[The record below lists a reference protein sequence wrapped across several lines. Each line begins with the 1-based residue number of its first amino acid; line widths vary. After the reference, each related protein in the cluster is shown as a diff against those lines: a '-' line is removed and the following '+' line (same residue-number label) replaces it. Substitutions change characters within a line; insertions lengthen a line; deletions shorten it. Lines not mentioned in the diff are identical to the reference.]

1 MESWWGRELSGV
13 ELVEADVEETGLR
26 LDRWF
31 KRHYPELSHGRLQK
45 LLRTGQVRVDGK
57 RVKAGARLE
66 AGQKV
71 RVPPLGAP
79 GNEEPSLRR
88 KQPVEAS
95 PAEADDLRSRVLH
108 LDDDLIVLDKPA
120 GLAVQGGTRTYRHL
134 DAMLDALRFG
144 ADERPRLVH
153 RLDKDTAGVL
163 VIARNVRAAAELTRA
178 FRSREARK
186 LYWALVMGVPKPEAG
201 RIALSLAKKPSGFKE
216 KVVADEQGKAAVS
229 VYRVID
235 KAGRKVAWLALE
247 PLTGRTHQLRVHA
260 AALGTP
266 IMGDGKYGGHAAF
279 MDGGGVAAKLHLLA
293 RSIRLPHPGG
303 GILEATAP
311 LPGHMRDTW
320 EFLGFDADNPQ
331 ADFFDL

>member
-1 MESWWGRELSGV
+1 LSGA
-13 ELVEADVEETGLR
+13 ELVEADAEETGLR

-45 LLRTGQVRVDGK
+45 LLRTGQVRLDGK

-66 AGQKV
+66 AGQKI
-71 RVPPLGAP
+71 RVPPFG
-79 GNEEPSLRR
+79 G
-88 KQPVEAS
+88 PVRDDAEQRSKRPLKAMGAS
-95 PAEADDLRSRVLH
+95 PGEAEDLRSRVLH
-108 LDDDLIVLDKPA
+108 MDDDVIVLDKPA
-120 GLAVQGGTRTYRHL
+120 GLAVQGGTKTHRHL

-163 VIARNVRAAAELTRA
+163 VIARNARAAAELTRV
-178 FRSREARK
+178 FRTREARK
-186 LYWALVMGVPKPEAG
+186 LYWAVVAGVPKAEAG
-201 RIALSLAKKPSGFKE
+201 RITLSLAKKPTGIKE
-216 KVVADEQGKAAVS
+216 KVIVDEQGKGAVTL
-229 VYRVID
+229 YRVID
-235 KAGRKVAWLALE
+235 KAGSKAAWLALE

-266 IMGDGKYGGHAAF
+266 ILGDGKYGGKSAF
-279 MDGGGVAAKLHLLA
+279 LSGGRVAAKLHLLA
-293 RSIRLPHPGG
+293 RSIRLPRPGG

-331 ADFFDL
+331 ASFLDI

>member
-1 MESWWGRELSGV
+1 MSGV
-13 ELVEADVEETGLR
+13 ELVEVNVEETGIR

-45 LLRTGQVRVDGK
+45 LLRTGQVRLDGK
-57 RVKAGARLE
+57 RVKASARLE
-66 AGQKV
+66 AGRKI
-71 RVPPLGAP
+71 RVPPLGGPNHADHGSKRP
-79 GNEEPSLRR
+79 L
-88 KQPVEAS
+88 KAMEAS
-95 PAEADDLRSRVLH
+95 PAEAAELRSRVLH
-108 LDDDLIVLDKPA
+108 LDDDVIVLDKPA
-120 GLAVQGGTRTYRHL
+120 GLAVQGGTRTHRHL

-163 VIARNVRAAAELTRA
+163 VIARNARAASELTGV
-178 FRSREARK
+178 FRTREARK
-186 LYWALVMGVPKPEAG
+186 LYWAVVVGEPKAGSG
-201 RIALSLAKKPSGFKE
+201 RISLSLAKKSVGVKGGGKE
-216 KVVADEQGKAAVS
+216 KVVAVGADERGNKAVT

-235 KAGRKVAWLALE
+235 KAGSKAAWLAME

-266 IMGDGKYGGHAAF
+266 ILGDGKYGGGSAF
-279 MDGGGVAAKLHLLA
+279 MSGGGIAAKLHLLA
-293 RSIRLPHPGG
+293 RSIRLPRPGG

-320 EFLGFDADNPQ
+320 EFLGFDANNPE
-331 ADFFDL
+331 ATFLDI

>member
-1 MESWWGRELSGV
+1 MSGV
-13 ELVEADVEETGLR
+13 ELVEVDGEETGVR

-45 LLRTGQVRVDGK
+45 LLRTGQVRLDGK

-66 AGQKV
+66 AGQKI
-71 RVPPLGAP
+71 RVPPLGEAGQKSKRP
-79 GNEEPSLRR
+79 L
-88 KQPVEAS
+88 KAAEAS
-95 PAEADDLRSRVLH
+95 PGEADDLRSRVLH
-108 LDDDLIVLDKPA
+108 LDDDVIVLDKPA
-120 GLAVQGGTRTYRHL
+120 GLAVQGGAKTPHHL

-163 VIARNVRAAAELTRA
+163 VIARNVRAASELTGV

-186 LYWALVMGVPKPEAG
+186 LYWAVVSGTPKAGSG
-201 RIALSLAKKPSGFKE
+201 RISLSLAKKSIGVRGGVKE
-216 KVVADEQGKAAVS
+216 KVVVDEQGNKAVTL
-229 VYRVID
+229 YRVID
-235 KAGRKVAWLALE
+235 KAGRKAAWLAME

-266 IMGDGKYGGHAAF
+266 ILGDGKYGGRAAF
-279 MDGGGVAAKLHLLA
+279 MSGGGIAAKLHLLA
-293 RSIRLPHPGG
+293 RSIRLPRPGG

-320 EFLGFDADNPQ
+320 EFLGFDANNPE
-331 ADFFDL
+331 ATFLDL

>member
-1 MESWWGRELSGV
+1 MSGV
-13 ELVEADVEETGLR
+13 ELIEAAVEETGIR

-31 KRHYPELSHGRLQK
+31 KRHYPGLSHGRLQK

-66 AGQKV
+66 AGQKI
-71 RVPPLGAP
+71 RVPPLTARDD
-79 GNEEPSLRR
+79 EKPSLRH
-88 KQPVEAS
+88 KQSAEVS
-95 PAEADDLRSRVLH
+95 PAEAEDLRSRVLH
-108 LDDDLIVLDKPA
+108 LDDDAIVIDKPA
-120 GLAVQGGTRTYRHL
+120 GLAVQGGTRTHRHL

-163 VIARNVRAAAELTRA
+163 VIARNARAASELTRV

-186 LYWALVMGVPKPEAG
+186 LYWALVAGVPKPEAG
-201 RIALSLAKKPSGFKE
+201 RINLSLAKKPGGVKE
-216 KVVADEQGKAAVS
+216 KVVADEEGKAAVTL
-229 VYRVID
+229 YRVID
-235 KAGRKVAWLALE
+235 KAAGKAAWLALE

-266 IMGDGKYGGHAAF
+266 IMGDGKYGGSLAF
-279 MDGGGVAAKLHLLA
+279 LNGGEIAPKLHLLA
-293 RSIRLPHPGG
+293 RSIRLPRPGG
-303 GILEATAP
+303 AILEATAP

-320 EFLGFDADNPQ
+320 KFLGFDADNTE
-331 ADFFDL
+331 ATFLDL